1 MHRSPRQRK
10 SSVARK
16 TPREHSVSVVFALA
30 IGLLGIGGTALLIG
44 AGPDSVIPSASAVAA
59 GQLYFTTFRPPAVEQ
74 VTFSYHAGHL
84 QLQDPHVITRLPRAD
99 GVLFGS
105 NGRLFVGGV
114 RTGMVYSVNPHTR
127 AFETFPSGV
136 SGAMHLALSP
146 DAGTLYTS
154 GEPGALAALSLN
166 PTQPGHQIVLHG
178 STTAV
183 TALAFGP
190 GHQVLYTMSPFNGQ
204 GDIGLI
210 NLATGETRSLFHHI
224 VGAHGILYD
233 PWSRSYLVV
242 GGDVVLQLAAAN
254 PTRIESEVILRANS
268 FDQAAVTGRGQI
280 LIASNSGSLVLID
293 YSRSGHVGDVEN
305 TVVEAHLARNLDDV
319 APLIGPGARP
329 VETSARLRR
338 LVGAGALAISVL
350 LIVVLLF
357 LLERR
362 GRRERVSRLKHRPL
376 PRWDRRRRPVS
387 GNRHR

>member
-1 MHRSPRQRK
+1 M
-10 SSVARK
+10 
-16 TPREHSVSVVFALA
+16 SVVFALA
-30 IGLLGIGGTALLIG
+30 IGLLGIGGTVALLG

-59 GQLYFTTFRPPAVEQ
+59 GQLYFTTFRPPTVEQ

-84 QLQDPHVITRLPRAD
+84 QLADPHIITHLPRAD
-99 GVLFGS
+99 GVLFGA

-127 AFETFPSGV
+127 AFKTFSSGV
-136 SGAMHLALSP
+136 AGSMHLALSL
-146 DAGTLYTS
+146 DGGTLYTS
-154 GEPGALAALSLN
+154 GEPGALAALPLN

-190 GHQVLYTMSPFNGQ
+190 GHQVLYTVSPFQGQ

-210 NLATGETRSLFHHI
+210 NLATGQTRSLFHHI

-242 GGDVVLQLAAAN
+242 GGDVVLQLPATN
-254 PTRIESEVILRANS
+254 PAHIESEVILRGNS
-268 FDQAAVTGRGQI
+268 FDQAAVTGRGQV

-293 YSRSGHVGDVEN
+293 YSRTGHVGDVAN
-305 TVVEAHLARNLDDV
+305 TVVDAYLARNLDDV

-329 VETSARLRR
+329 VATSAQLRD
-338 LVGAGALAISVL
+338 LVGAGALATSALAIIALVL
-350 LIVVLLF
+350 STQ
-357 LLERR
+357 RR
-362 GRRERVSRLKHRPL
+362 RRKEQAQRPKNRQL

-387 GNRHR
+387 GNQHW